1 MFERLTRLYN
11 AKRLTKN
18 KGLKNAV
25 KNGWITE
32 DQYEEITGDV
42 YE

>member
-1 MFERLTRLYN
+1 MYERLKRLYN
-11 AKRLTKN
+11 AKRLTKA
-18 KGLKNAV
+18 GLKKVV

-32 DQYEEITGDV
+32 DQYQEITGDV

>member
-1 MFERLTRLYN
+1 MYERLKRLYN
-11 AKRLTKN
+11 AKRLTKTS
-18 KGLKNAV
+18 LKNAV

-32 DQYEEITGDV
+32 DQYQEITGDV

>member
-11 AKRLTKN
+11 AKRLTKQS
-18 KGLKNAV
+18 LKNAV

>member
-11 AKRLTKN
+11 AKRLTKQD
-18 KGLKNAV
+18 LKNAV

>member
-11 AKRLTKN
+11 AKILTKQ
-18 KGLKNAV
+18 GLKNAV

>member
-11 AKRLTKN
+11 AKRLTKQ
-18 KGLKNAV
+18 GLKNAV

>member
-1 MFERLTRLYN
+1 MFERLKRLYN
-11 AKRLTKN
+11 SKRLAKS
-18 KGLKNAV
+18 GLKNAV

-32 DQYEEITGDV
+32 DQYQEITGDV